1 MIVNDPLSILTT
13 MSVPANN
20 VAAGGAG
27 AGGGGKMCEHCQVVK
42 AQAKVTFNG
51 VTLKLCKACVDIEQ
65 KRVHLARLCER
76 CAQGKQVSI
85 NHIRDHHRCCHQG
98 GKEEEEKTNFPL
110 ENFPFRSRK

>member
-1 MIVNDPLSILTT
+1 

-20 VAAGGAG
+20 VAAGG
-27 AGGGGKMCEHCQVVK
+27 GGGGKMCEHCQVVK

-76 CAQGKQVSI
+76 CAQGKQVSNQSYSRPSSMLSPRRKRRRKKLI
-85 NHIRDHHRCCHQG
+85 FLWKI
-98 GKEEEEKTNFPL
+98 FPL
-110 ENFPFRSRK
+110 GRESDR